1 MSVHGKPVSELKE
14 VGGCFFLANEDGLIW
29 GEAAGE
35 ELAGEFAIRTPNFVF
50 CTVLVFYNFNSDTLV
65 ILLVFDHTKKD

>member
-29 GEAAGE
+29 REEAGE
-35 ELAGEFAIRTPNFVF
+35 ELAGEFAIRTPNTLSVF
-50 CTVLVFYNFNSDTLV
+50 RFLHCISFL
-65 ILLVFDHTKKD
+65 